1 MKENINLTVDK
12 IIELGNLSL
21 NFAKTN
27 RFTLH
32 QDGVR
37 PESDTD
43 HTFMLALL
51 GCSLANSFYKDKL
64 DIGLV
69 SQFAMIHDLV
79 EVYAEDTDTLVNNS
93 VEAKKEKQERE
104 RKSIERIKEEF
115 GSRFPYIHETI
126 EKYEAQD
133 TKEARFIKILD
144 KILPRITNILN
155 GSASNKKR
163 KTKEEYALF
172 LEGEMVKHEIY
183 REEFPEVL
191 SFFDEIN
198 KRTLD
203 AF

>member
-1 MKENINLTVDK
+1 MKENLNVIVDK
-12 IIELGNLSL
+12 IVELGNLPL

-32 QDGVR
+32 QDGIR

-43 HTFMLALL
+43 HTFMLSLIA
-51 GCSLANSFYKDKL
+51 CSLADSFYKDIL

-104 RKSIERIKEEF
+104 HKSIERIKEEF
-115 GSRFPYIHETI
+115 GSEFPYIHETI

-133 TKEARFIKILD
+133 TKEARFVKLLD

-163 KTKEEYALF
+163 KTKEEYAVF
-172 LEGEMVKHEIY
+172 LESSMSQHEHY
-183 REEFPEVL
+183 REEFSEL
-191 SFFDEIN
+191 LDIFYEIN

-203 AF
+203 SY